1 MNWRVLGF
9 VAAVEL
15 LTSLSLYALA
25 LTDGVRV
32 WYPSGWAY
40 VGEHGLVW
48 VATFAV
54 LFWTMHR
61 SLRVRSDASTILAG
75 AAAELIATTYVW
87 WVIPS
92 SGEVSRVLYTGRFAD
107 YLTTRIES
115 WCVLATLA
123 AIFYLVLYFSCWRSE
138 RQKTSSR
145 NIKA

>member
-15 LTSLSLYALA
+15 LTTLSLYALA
-25 LTDGVRV
+25 PTDGVRV
-32 WYPSGWAY
+32 WYPIGWAY

-54 LFWTMHR
+54 LFCTMHR
-61 SLRVRSDASTILAG
+61 SLRVRSDVWTSLAA

-92 SGEVSRVLYTGRFAD
+92 SGEVSRVWYTGRFAD
-107 YLTTRIES
+107 YLTTGLS
-115 WCVLATLA
+115 HGVLLATLA
-123 AIFYLVLYFSCWRSE
+123 ATF
-138 RQKTSSR
+138 
-145 NIKA
+145 